1 MELGG
6 SVVGLFRRWG
16 EDGKKGWG
24 GGGRM
29 LGRGWGGRGEG
40 EG

>member
-6 SVVGLFRRWG
+6 SVVGLFSRWG

-24 GGGRM
+24 GGV
-29 LGRGWGGRGEG
+29 GWWGV
-40 EG
+40 